1 MKFFHVFLLCASTS
15 VQAVSCGRM
24 RAGAPHLILTWGMRL
39 LAGGVNSFVFRKDK
53 LASQKATYY
62 GIFILL
68 GTILLG

>member
-1 MKFFHVFLLCASTS
+1 
-15 VQAVSCGRM
+15 
-24 RAGAPHLILTWGMRL
+24 MRL
-39 LAGGVNSFVFRKDK
+39 LAGGVNSCVFRKDK